1 MNDKRVFIAKNGRP
15 YVKDENGKV
24 RFISHDDWQQYK
36 TKQES
41 ESTWKYF
48 LVGIIVVLVGI
59 YVANNIGGI
68 I

>member
-1 MNDKRVFIAKNGRP
+1 MNDRVFIAKNGRP

-41 ESTWKYF
+41 KSNRKYF
-48 LVGIIVVLVGI
+48 LIGVLVVLVSVYIG
-59 YVANNIGGI
+59 NNIGGLF
-68 I
+68 

>member
-1 MNDKRVFIAKNGRP
+1 MNDKRVFIVKNGRP

-24 RFISHDDWQQYK
+24 RFIRHDDWQQYK

-41 ESTWKYF
+41 ESTGKYF

>member
-1 MNDKRVFIAKNGRP
+1 MNDRVFIAKNGRP

-41 ESTWKYF
+41 KPIGKYF
-48 LVGIIVVLVGI
+48 LIGILVVLVSV
-59 YVANNIGGI
+59 YVGNNVGGLI
-68 I
+68 

>member
-1 MNDKRVFIAKNGRP
+1 MNDRVFIAKNGRP

-41 ESTWKYF
+41 KSNGKYF
-48 LVGIIVVLVGI
+48 LIGILVVLVSVYIG
-59 YVANNIGGI
+59 NNVGGLF
-68 I
+68 